1 MKLAITKISMA
12 CLACTILAS
21 CGSGD
26 DPAPSGD
33 GAGEQAKPTPAK
45 DPASGGATAAVTH
58 PIPGDPEA
66 GKVVYMRIC
75 VACHQPDGSGLN
87 GMLAADFVKDKTRL
101 AKSNE
106 ELTTSI
112 REGITRDGKV
122 MPPQK
127 DVLSE
132 TEIKDAISYIRV
144 TFGGNS

>member
-1 MKLAITKISMA
+1 MA
-12 CLACTILAS
+12 FLACAILAN
-21 CGSGD
+21 CGSGEDSD
-26 DPAPSGD
+26 DSGKGAKE
-33 GAGEQAKPTPAK
+33 GAGEPAKSELAKNPPSGETPASVK
-45 DPASGGATAAVTH
+45 H

-75 VACHQPDGSGLN
+75 VACHQLDGSGMN
-87 GMLAADFVKDKTRL
+87 GMLAADFVKDKSRL

-127 DVLSE
+127 DVLSA

-144 TFGGNS
+144 TFGGGA

>member
-1 MKLAITKISMA
+1 MVCVA
-12 CLACTILAS
+12 CALFAS
-21 CGSGD
+21 CGSDEESASNGNGTQD
-26 DPAPSGD
+26 GGGEQAEPAPPKDPAPGD
-33 GAGEQAKPTPAK
+33 T
-45 DPASGGATAAVTH
+45 TAAAKH
-58 PIPGDPEA
+58 PIPGDAEA
-66 GKVVYMRIC
+66 GKAVYMRIC

-101 AKSNE
+101 AKTNE
-106 ELTTSI
+106 ELTKSI

-144 TFGGNS
+144 TFGGGS